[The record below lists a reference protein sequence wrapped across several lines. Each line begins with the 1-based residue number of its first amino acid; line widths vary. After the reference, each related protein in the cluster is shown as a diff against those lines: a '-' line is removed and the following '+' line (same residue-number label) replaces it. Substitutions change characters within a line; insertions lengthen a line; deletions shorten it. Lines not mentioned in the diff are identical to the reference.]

1 MKNPLNE
8 KKIKYFKL
16 KKTLKLTNKVIR
28 LFTEISELRPE
39 LQNENEIYINAVGA
53 TVFFLENTL
62 KDYADSALE
71 LHQAEECKTR
81 KNLTSLK
88 LQ

>member
-39 LQNENEIYINAVGA
+39 LQNENEVYINAVGA

-62 KDYADSALE
+62 KDYADSAIE
-71 LHQAEECKTR
+71 LHQAEECKTS
-81 KNLTSLK
+81 KNSTSLK

>member
-1 MKNPLNE
+1 MKNLINQ
-8 KKIKYFKL
+8 KKIRYSQL

-39 LQNENEIYINAVGA
+39 LQNENEVYINAVGA

-71 LHQAEECKTR
+71 LHQAEECKTST
-81 KNLTSLK
+81 NLTSLK

>member
-1 MKNPLNE
+1 MKNPVTE
-8 KKIKYFKL
+8 KKIKYLQL
-16 KKTLKLTNKVIR
+16 KKTLKITNKLVR

-39 LQNENEIYINAVGA
+39 LQSESESYINAVGA
-53 TVFFLENTL
+53 TVFFLENTI
-62 KDYADSALE
+62 KEYADIALQI
-71 LHQAEECKTR
+71 HQAEECKAS

>member
-62 KDYADSALE
+62 RDYADSALE

>member
-39 LQNENEIYINAVGA
+39 LQNENEVYINAVGA
-53 TVFFLENTL
+53 TIFFLENTMRE
-62 KDYADSALE
+62 YADVALE
-71 LHQAEECKTR
+71 IHQAEECKTST
-81 KNLTSLK
+81 NLTSLK

>member
-1 MKNPLNE
+1 MKNLINQ
-8 KKIKYFKL
+8 KKIRHSQL

-39 LQNENEIYINAVGA
+39 LQNENEVYINAVGA